1 MGNTGFTLMVLEES
15 SRLTAMVSHLIWTEF
30 IMKLNPVGVTIFL

>member
-1 MGNTGFTLMVLEES
+1 MGNTGFTLMVLEGS